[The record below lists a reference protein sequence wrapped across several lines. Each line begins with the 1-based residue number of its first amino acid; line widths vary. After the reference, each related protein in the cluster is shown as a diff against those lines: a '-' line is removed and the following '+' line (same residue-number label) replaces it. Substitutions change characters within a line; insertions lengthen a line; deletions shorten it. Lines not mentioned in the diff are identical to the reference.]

1 MKKKGNLDFVRDGY
15 QNRLKDFDLEIK
27 GFDLEIVLQL

>member
-15 QNRLKDFDLEIK
+15 QNRLK